1 MKPTICLLAFLC
13 PVLCMSQM
21 LSGRIINDDLEAVA
35 SATVILKNTNRST
48 ISDRKGYFKFEQ
60 LPHGAPPIVLVS
72 AVGYEPAERRMDPD
86 SVIIIR
92 LKRKIT
98 ELDEAIVMA
107 YGTTTRRF
115 NTGNIDKLSFAD
127 IEKQP
132 VSNPLATLSGRIPG
146 LLVTQNS
153 GVPGSTINIQ
163 IRGRTSLDLELS
175 QNDPLFIIDGVP
187 FESGNV
193 PVNQINSAANT
204 PINSNTSPPSGLSP
218 FNLINPQDIES
229 IEVLKDAD
237 ATAIYGSRGA
247 NGVIMITTKKAK
259 AGKTRF
265 SLRMHTGLSR
275 VSRTMS
281 MLNTAQYLEMR
292 REAFAN
298 DGITPNATNAPDL
311 VTWDTTQYHDY
322 IKEFIGGTAQ
332 AADLQA
338 SISGGNLQTQFQMGA
353 GYHRETNVFPGEH
366 ADTRG
371 TFQLNITHAPQN
383 RKWDVRLSAIYGS
396 DRNRLFRTDL
406 TRYIDIPPHLQL
418 HTSAGKLAWQQGGI
432 NFSAMGFLNPLAELE
447 KKFSMLNQ
455 SLSSNLQFTYRIIKA
470 LQFRTSFGYN
480 NFTSEEESITPK
492 SSIAPEN
499 SALANSLFANSTRT
513 NWIVEP
519 QLEFNNQIG
528 KGKLTVLAGSTFQQ
542 RHARKSYIQ
551 GSGYTN
557 DLLLSTLEGAATIS
571 ANNSY
576 ELYRYNAFFGRINY
590 NWDQKYLVNL
600 SARRDGSSRFGP
612 GRQFANFGAIGIG
625 WIFSKEPWFK
635 NSSIISFGKVRTSY
649 GITGNDQIG
658 DYRYLDLWS
667 VTLNPYQGTPGMRP
681 ALLFNP
687 DFHWEKNRK
696 WEAALE
702 LGFFNDRLSFSAA
715 FYQHR
720 CSNQLVN
727 YRLPNQTGFASVV
740 KNLPAVV
747 ENRGW
752 EIIMQSTNI
761 RNKTTNWKTAL
772 NITIPSNKLVS
783 FPGLGN
789 SSYRSIYVEGEPL
802 NVIAKYHFLGV
813 DPATGLYH
821 YEDVNGD
828 GILSSLDTKVKGFL
842 GQAWYGGLSNSISWL
857 QFDID
862 VFFEYRKQVG
872 LNYFGQIGSKTIG
885 FAYNQPI
892 LVLDRWRKPGDH
904 STVQKFVAVSSSPG
918 FQTSNR
924 LSSSDAGY
932 SDASFLRLK
941 TMALSYRF
949 SEPVLEKLKLES
961 VKMFIQA
968 QNLMTIT
975 NYIGADPETQNL
987 FQLPPLRT
995 IVVGMQLTF

>member
-1 MKPTICLLAFLC
+1 
-13 PVLCMSQM
+13 
-21 LSGRIINDDLEAVA
+21 
-35 SATVILKNTNRST
+35 
-48 ISDRKGYFKFEQ
+48 
-60 LPHGAPPIVLVS
+60 
-72 AVGYEPAERRMDPD
+72 
-86 SVIIIR
+86 
-92 LKRKIT
+92 
-98 ELDEAIVMA
+98 
-107 YGTTTRRF
+107 
-115 NTGNIDKLSFAD
+115 
-127 IEKQP
+127 
-132 VSNPLATLSGRIPG
+132 
-146 LLVTQNS
+146 
-153 GVPGSTINIQ
+153 
-163 IRGRTSLDLELS
+163 
-175 QNDPLFIIDGVP
+175 
-187 FESGNV
+187 
-193 PVNQINSAANT
+193 
-204 PINSNTSPPSGLSP
+204 
-218 FNLINPQDIES
+218 
-229 IEVLKDAD
+229 
-237 ATAIYGSRGA
+237 
-247 NGVIMITTKKAK
+247 
-259 AGKTRF
+259 
-265 SLRMHTGLSR
+265 
-275 VSRTMS
+275 
-281 MLNTAQYLEMR
+281 
-292 REAFAN
+292 
-298 DGITPNATNAPDL
+298 
-311 VTWDTTQYHDY
+311 
-322 IKEFIGGTAQ
+322 
-332 AADLQA
+332 
-338 SISGGNLQTQFQMGA
+338 
-353 GYHRETNVFPGEH
+353 
-366 ADTRG
+366 
-371 TFQLNITHAPQN
+371 
-383 RKWDVRLSAIYGS
+383 
-396 DRNRLFRTDL
+396 
-406 TRYIDIPPHLQL
+406 
-418 HTSAGKLAWQQGGI
+418 
-432 NFSAMGFLNPLAELE
+432 
-447 KKFSMLNQ
+447 
-455 SLSSNLQFTYRIIKA
+455 
-470 LQFRTSFGYN
+470 
-480 NFTSEEESITPK
+480 
-492 SSIAPEN
+492 
-499 SALANSLFANSTRT
+499 
-513 NWIVEP
+513 
-519 QLEFNNQIG
+519 
-528 KGKLTVLAGSTFQQ
+528 
-542 RHARKSYIQ
+542 
-551 GSGYTN
+551 
-557 DLLLSTLEGAATIS
+557 
-571 ANNSY
+571 
-576 ELYRYNAFFGRINY
+576 
-590 NWDQKYLVNL
+590 
-600 SARRDGSSRFGP
+600 
-612 GRQFANFGAIGIG
+612 
-625 WIFSKEPWFK
+625 
-635 NSSIISFGKVRTSY
+635 
-649 GITGNDQIG
+649 
-658 DYRYLDLWS
+658 
-667 VTLNPYQGTPGMRP
+667 MRP

>member
-13 PVLCMSQM
+13 PFLCLSQTI
-21 LSGRIINDDLEAVA
+21 SGYILNEELEAVA
-35 SATVILKNTNRST
+35 SASVTLKNTNRST
-48 ISDRKGYFKFEQ
+48 LSDKKGYFKFEH
-60 LPHGAPPIVLVS
+60 PTTSGPPIVLVT
-72 AVGYEPAERRMDPD
+72 AIGYESAERRMHPD
-86 SVIIIR
+86 SVMVIR

-115 NTGNIDKLSFAD
+115 NTGNIDKLGFAD

-132 VSNPLATLSGRIPG
+132 VSNPLAALSGRIPG

-193 PVNQINSAANT
+193 PINQINSAANT

-247 NGVIMITTKKAK
+247 NGVIMITTRKAK
-259 AGKTRF
+259 AGRTKF

-275 VSRTMS
+275 VTRTIPL
-281 MLNTAQYLEMR
+281 LNTVQYLEMR
-292 REAFAN
+292 KEAFAN
-298 DGITPNATNAPDL
+298 DGITPTASNAPDL
-311 VTWDTTQYHDY
+311 ITWDTTQYHDY

-332 AADLQA
+332 ATDLQA
-338 SISGGNLQTQFQMGA
+338 TISGGNLQTQFQIGA
-353 GYHRETNVFPGEH
+353 GYHRETNVFPGKH

-371 TFQLNITHAPQN
+371 SFHMNLTHIPQN
-383 RKWDVRLSAIYGS
+383 RKWDIRLSVIYGS

-418 HTSAGKLAWQQGGI
+418 YTSTGQLAWQQGGI
-432 NFSAMGFLNPLAELE
+432 NFSAMGFINPLAELE

-455 SLSSNLQFTYRIIKA
+455 SLASNLQFTYRILKA

-480 NFTSEEESITPK
+480 SFISEEESITPK

-499 SALANSLFANSTRT
+499 SALANALFANASRT

-519 QLEFNNQIG
+519 QLEYNGQIA

-557 DLLLSTLEGAATIS
+557 DLLLSTLDGAATIS

-625 WIFSKEPWFK
+625 WIFSNETWLETQ
-635 NSSIISFGKVRTSY
+635 SILSFGKVRTSY

-667 VTLNPYQGTPGMRP
+667 VTTNPYQGTPGLRP

-696 WEAALE
+696 WEAAIE
-702 LGFFNDRLSFSAA
+702 LGFFKDRLSLSTA
-715 FYQHR
+715 FYLHR
-720 CSNQLVN
+720 CSNQLVS

-747 ENRGW
+747 ENKGW
-752 EIIMQSTNI
+752 EIIVQSTNI
-761 RNKTTNWKTAL
+761 RNKTIHWKTAM

-783 FPGLGN
+783 FPGLAS
-789 SSYRSIYVEGEPL
+789 SSYRSIYVEGESL

-813 DPATGLYH
+813 DPSTGLYN

-828 GILSSLDTKVKGFL
+828 GVLSSLDTRVSGFQ
-842 GQAWYGGLSNSISWL
+842 GQKWYGGLSNSVSWQ
-857 QFDID
+857 QFDLD

-872 LNYFGQIGSKTIG
+872 LNYFGQIGSKTVG
-885 FAYNQPI
+885 FAYNQPT
-892 LVLDRWRKPGDH
+892 LVLDRWRKPGDQ
-904 STVQKFVAVSSSPG
+904 STVQRFVAVSSSPG

-924 LSSSDAGY
+924 LSASDAIY

-949 SEPVLEKLKLES
+949 SELVLDKLELES

-968 QNLMTIT
+968 QNLLTVT
-975 NYIGADPETQNL
+975 NYTGADPETQNL